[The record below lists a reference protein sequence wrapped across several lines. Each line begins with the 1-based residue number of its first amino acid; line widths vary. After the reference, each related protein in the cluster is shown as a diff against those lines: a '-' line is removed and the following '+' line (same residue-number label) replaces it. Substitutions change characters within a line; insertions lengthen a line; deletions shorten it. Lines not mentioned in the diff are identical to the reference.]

1 VEASSVE
8 GVRWAPDFVSLL
20 LVIIVV
26 PAAFF
31 LAVQE
36 TTWRVSDREA
46 SPLRGSELGMK
57 TEEAFGGG
65 LERPVEEEGP
75 ERWGGEGEGWQLPG
89 LQRHLPGEWG
99 TLMGHV
105 TSRRICVDLLGQPKK
120 PNWAN
125 GSLVNSSRRCL
136 LARIFQIQTKG
147 IIY

>member
-1 VEASSVE
+1 
-8 GVRWAPDFVSLL
+8 
-20 LVIIVV
+20 
-26 PAAFF
+26 
-31 LAVQE
+31 
-36 TTWRVSDREA
+36 
-46 SPLRGSELGMK
+46 MK

-147 IIY
+147 IIYWDLSGWRKGRSRCRHVSQYDWRGWKERKKEWFLNHGVV